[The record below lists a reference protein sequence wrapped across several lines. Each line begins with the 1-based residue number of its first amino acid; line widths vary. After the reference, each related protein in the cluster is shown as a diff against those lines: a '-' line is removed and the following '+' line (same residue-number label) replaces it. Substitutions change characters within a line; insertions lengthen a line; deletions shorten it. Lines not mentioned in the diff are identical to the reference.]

1 MSAARRKKTHAHD
14 DASYFAP
21 SASSLTGPGTAG
33 AKRAH
38 PDDAR
43 APASKRKKLEPP
55 AADKPAKDEERS
67 CPIDFRSLPPPV
79 IHNYLATFD
88 LIPPIYPSPLS
99 PEDPIPPAVLLAAGL
114 HRQASPPPPPPP
126 VHAGPGATPANR
138 PRRDPMT
145 LKERET
151 SRRRSARL
159 LEDEELWRARPPI
172 LNDVKEL
179 AGALGT
185 LAERHFVGDVPGGYN
200 APAAAMFAG
209 PGGSV
214 GLGGVR
220 EEVDVLTAFMY
231 AVEKN
236 RSAIV
241 LNGGRCP

>member
-21 SASSLTGPGTAG
+21 SAASLTGPGTAG
-33 AKRAH
+33 TKRAH

-43 APASKRKKLEPP
+43 APANKRKKVEPP
-55 AADKPAKDEERS
+55 VAEKPTKDEERT
-67 CPIDFRSLPPPV
+67 CPIDFKSLPPPV

-99 PEDPIPPAVLLAAGL
+99 KEDPIPPAVLLSTGL

-126 VHAGPGATPANR
+126 VQSGPGATPANR

-179 AGALGT
+179 NVVLST
-185 LAERHFVGDVPGGYN
+185 LAERHFMGEIPGGYN
-200 APAAAMFAG
+200 AAAAAIFGG
-209 PGGSV
+209 PGGSM
-214 GLGGVR
+214 GLSGVR
-220 EEVDVLTAFMY
+220 EEVDILAAFMC

-236 RSAIV
+236 KSAIA